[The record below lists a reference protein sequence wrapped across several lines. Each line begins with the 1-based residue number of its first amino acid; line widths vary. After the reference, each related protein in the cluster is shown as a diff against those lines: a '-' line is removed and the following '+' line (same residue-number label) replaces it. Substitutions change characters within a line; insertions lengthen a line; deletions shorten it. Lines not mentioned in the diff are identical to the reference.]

1 MITKNINNEQFKQA
15 VRVSFEGDSEIY
27 GLYNPSITVQSV
39 DDIVNDISSR
49 IQSDVRKIDVKGV
62 YDKNN
67 LVGYYAYS
75 DDTLV
80 SFGLSIEY
88 RKRKYLKELWHLIRR
103 DLRGAFQCHL
113 FTRNIRGVK
122 WLGKNGMKI
131 FKQDNLITHL
141 IY

>member
-1 MITKNINNEQFKQA
+1 MTTRSINNEQFKQA
-15 VRVSFEGDSEIY
+15 VRLSFEGDNEIY

-39 DDIVNDISSR
+39 DDIVNDIPSR

-62 YDKNN
+62 YDKDS
-67 LVGYYAYS
+67 LVGYYAYAN
-75 DDTLV
+75 DTLV
-80 SFGLSIEY
+80 SFGLSIKY
-88 RKRKYLKELWHLIRR
+88 RKRKYLKEFWHLIRR